1 MTCTVIK
8 EKDSVTFVCPRGRK
22 AELTAE
28 DQRKIDEYIVSLA
41 KELETTCDICGK
53 PIVGIENFIDAGD
66 KVVCSEQCLQKAIG
80 EFTRWQNTESLAVNS
95 KEFKE

>member
-8 EKDSVTFVCPRGRK
+8 EKDSVTFVCSRGRK
-22 AELTAE
+22 VELTAE
-28 DQRKIDEYIVSLA
+28 DQRKIDEYLA

-53 PIVGIENFIDAGD
+53 HIVGIENFIDAGD

-80 EFTRWQNTESLAVNS
+80 EFTHWQNIESLAVNS
-95 KEFKE
+95 KGV